1 MNTRVNKPVS
11 KIGSRIGAVGAS
23 FYRRVTHAQSSEFYQ
38 LLGVTAL
45 MTGIG
50 VLMVLSASFVD
61 SMKQNNDAFSV
72 FYRQGL
78 VAVLG
83 LFAMAFVSLFN
94 VETFRK
100 FALNFA
106 AGSLI
111 LQLLTVFTP
120 LGVSVNGNR
129 NWILLFG
136 IRIQPSEFLK
146 IAMILI
152 VAAFIESRSRELD
165 DVSQTW
171 LKPLLFG
178 AAIFWGPVL
187 LGKDVGTVI
196 IMALIMLGMAFL
208 AGVPRLV
215 WGGILVLAAIA
226 VPVIMRS
233 SESRWGRVMAW
244 LNPDAPDP
252 NDYNWQSE
260 HGVWALAAGGLTGVG
275 LGQSKLKWSWIP
287 EAENDF
293 IFAIIAEENGLIG
306 ALALILLIAY
316 LALVLVRIAARTDS
330 TFKRMV
336 VLGVMLWITLQSLV
350 NIAVVLRLL
359 PVLGVPLPLIS
370 AGGSSLLTILAA
382 IGIVLAIERENHER
396 LGSRRRR

>member
-1 MNTRVNKPVS
+1 VSRVNTRARKV
-11 KIGSRIGAVGAS
+11 GSNVAAGAVS
-23 FYRRVTHAQSSEFYQ
+23 FYRRVTHSQSSEFYQ
-38 LLGVTAL
+38 LLVVTL
-45 MTGIG
+45 FLTGIG

-61 SMKQNNDAFSV
+61 SMKQTNDAFSV
-72 FYRQGL
+72 FYRQGF
-78 VAVLG
+78 VAILG
-83 LFAMAFVSLFN
+83 VVVMSIVSLFR
-94 VETFRK
+94 VETFKK
-100 FALNFA
+100 FALQFA
-106 AGSLI
+106 LGSI
-111 LQLLTVFTP
+111 VLQLLTVFTP

-129 NWILLFG
+129 NWILILG

-152 VAAFIESRSRELD
+152 VAAFIESKSRELD
-165 DVSQTW
+165 DVKNTW
-171 LKPLLFG
+171 LVPLVWG
-178 AAIFWGPVL
+178 AVLFWGPVL
-187 LGKDVGTVI
+187 AGKDVGTVI
-196 IMALIMLGMAFL
+196 IMAFIMLGMAYL

-215 WGGILVLAAIA
+215 WLGILGLAAVA

-260 HGVWALAAGGLTGVG
+260 HGLWALAAGGINGVG

-293 IFAIIAEENGLIG
+293 IFAIIAEETGLLG
-306 ALALILLIAY
+306 ALALIIIIVY
-316 LALVLVRIAARTDS
+316 LAVVLVRISARTD
-330 TFKRMV
+330 TVFKKMI
-336 VLGVMLWITLQSLV
+336 VLGVMLWITMQSLV

-382 IGIVLAIERENHER
+382 IGIVLAIERDNHLR

>member
-1 MNTRVNKPVS
+1 
-11 KIGSRIGAVGAS
+11 
-23 FYRRVTHAQSSEFYQ
+23 
-38 LLGVTAL
+38 
-45 MTGIG
+45 
-50 VLMVLSASFVD
+50 MVLSASFVD